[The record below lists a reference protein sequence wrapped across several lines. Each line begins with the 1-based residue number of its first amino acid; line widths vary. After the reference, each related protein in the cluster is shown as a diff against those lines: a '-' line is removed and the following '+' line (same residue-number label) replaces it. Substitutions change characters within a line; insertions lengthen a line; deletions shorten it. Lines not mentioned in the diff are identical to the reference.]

1 MTIKAKI
8 NWSLRNFENNLKLLT
23 KVRKKL
29 ELKKII
35 EVL

>member
-1 MTIKAKI
+1 MTVKAKI
-8 NWSLRNFENNLKLLT
+8 NWSLRNFKNNLKLLT